1 MFLKSHPRALL
12 MLFFS
17 AFMIKV
23 SGQTTLPDFQVIQR
37 NGVNIISWN
46 NENKELTQLIIQ
58 RSADSLIGFRSI
70 VSMPDPT
77 SSTNGFVDKKS
88 GSKLFFYR
96 IFYVMPGS
104 RYVFTESKKPK
115 VEIPPPVVQPE
126 IKKPPI
132 TVPAPATDT
141 TNPPI
146 TKKEVQEIIKKQPDT
161 AVSQL
166 KLAYQQVGLS
176 QYNWRTITI
185 LPKTDNILND
195 DTFVLS
201 SMIFTN
207 GEGNLIVSLPD
218 VSKNKFTLRVFR
230 EDKSLLF
237 EMKHIRE
244 NQLLI
249 DRSNFHNSGWFRY
262 ELKEGEKVREK
273 NLFYIKPDGK

>member
-1 MFLKSHPRALL
+1 MFLKRPQSVLL
-12 MLFFS
+12 MLIFS
-17 AFMIKV
+17 ALMMTV
-23 SGQTTLPDFQVIQR
+23 SGQKTLPNFQVIQR

-46 NENKELTQLIIQ
+46 NEIKEITQLIIQ
-58 RSADSLIGFRSI
+58 RSVDSLTGFRSI

-77 SSTNGFVDKKS
+77 SLTNGFVDRKS

-104 RYVFTESKKPK
+104 RYVFTESQKPK
-115 VEIPPPVVQPE
+115 VEIPPPVIQPT
-126 IKKPPI
+126 IKIQPTPN
-132 TVPAPATDT
+132 PAPVIVTTD
-141 TNPPI
+141 PPI
-146 TKKEVQEIIKKQPDT
+146 TKKEVQVIIKKQPDT
-161 AVSQL
+161 AVSRL
-166 KLAYQQVGLS
+166 SLVYQKIGLS

-185 LPKTDNILND
+185 LPKTENLLND

-201 SMIFTN
+201 SLIYTN
-207 GEGNLIVSLPD
+207 GEGNLIISLPD
-218 VSKNKFTLRVFR
+218 APKNRFTLRVFK

-273 NLFYIKPDGK
+273 NRFYIKPDGK

>member
-1 MFLKSHPRALL
+1 
-12 MLFFS
+12 
-17 AFMIKV
+17 
-23 SGQTTLPDFQVIQR
+23 
-37 NGVNIISWN
+37 VNIISWN

-58 RSADSLIGFRSI
+58 RSADSLSGFRSI

-88 GSKLFFYR
+88 GNKLFFYR

-104 RYVFTESKKPK
+104 RYIFTESQKPK

-126 IKKPPI
+126 TIKPPI
-132 TVPAPATDT
+132 TMPSPAIVT

-185 LPKTDNILND
+185 LPKTENPLND

-201 SMIFTN
+201 SLIFTN

-218 VSKNKFTLRVFR
+218 APKNRFTLRVFR

-262 ELKEGEKVREK
+262 ELREGERVREK
-273 NLFYIKPDGK
+273 NRFYIKPDGK

>member
-1 MFLKSHPRALL
+1 MFLKSPPRALL
-12 MLFFS
+12 MLIFS
-17 AFMIKV
+17 ALMITV
-23 SGQTTLPDFQVIQR
+23 SGQNTLPDFQVIQR

-58 RSADSLIGFRSI
+58 RSADSLTGFRSI

-104 RYVFTESKKPK
+104 RYVFSESKKPK
-115 VEIPPPVVQPE
+115 VEIPQPVVQPE
-126 IKKPPI
+126 KKMPPI
-132 TVPAPATDT
+132 TVPAPATVT

-185 LPKTDNILND
+185 LPKTENILND

-207 GEGNLIVSLPD
+207 GEGNLIISLPD
-218 VSKNKFTLRVFR
+218 APKNRFTLRVFR

-262 ELKEGEKVREK
+262 ELREGEKVREK
-273 NLFYIKPDGK
+273 NRFYIKPDGK

>member
-12 MLFFS
+12 MLIFL
-17 AFMIKV
+17 ALMITV

-58 RSADSLIGFRSI
+58 RSADSLTGFRSI

-104 RYVFTESKKPK
+104 RYVFSESKKPK

-132 TVPAPATDT
+132 TVPAPATVT

-166 KLAYQQVGLS
+166 KLAYQEVGLS

-185 LPKTDNILND
+185 LPKTENILND

-207 GEGNLIVSLPD
+207 GEGNLIISLPD
-218 VSKNKFTLRVFR
+218 APKNRFTLRVFR

-273 NLFYIKPDGK
+273 NRFYIKPDGK

>member
-12 MLFFS
+12 MLIFS
-17 AFMIKV
+17 ALMITV

-132 TVPAPATDT
+132 TVPAPAAAT

-146 TKKEVQEIIKKQPDT
+146 TKKAVQEIIKKQPDT

-185 LPKTDNILND
+185 LPKTENILND

-201 SMIFTN
+201 SIIFTN
-207 GEGNLIVSLPD
+207 VEGNLIISLPD
-218 VSKNKFTLRVFR
+218 APKNRFTLRVFR

-273 NLFYIKPDGK
+273 NRFYIKPDGK

>member
-1 MFLKSHPRALL
+1 
-12 MLFFS
+12 MLIFS
-17 AFMIKV
+17 ALMMKV
-23 SGQTTLPDFQVIQR
+23 SGQTTLPNFQVIQR

-46 NENKELTQLIIQ
+46 NEIKEITQLIIQ
-58 RSADSLIGFRSI
+58 RSVDSLTGFRSI

-104 RYVFTESKKPK
+104 RYIFTESQKPK
-115 VEIPPPVVQPE
+115 VEIPPPDIQPT
-126 IKKPPI
+126 IKKQPPPN
-132 TVPAPATDT
+132 PAPVIVTAD
-141 TNPPI
+141 PLI
-146 TKKEVQEIIKKQPDT
+146 TKKVVPVILKKQPDT
-161 AVSQL
+161 AVSRL
-166 KLAYQQVGLS
+166 SLVYQTIGLS

-185 LPKTDNILND
+185 VPKTENLLND

-201 SMIFTN
+201 SLIYTN
-207 GEGNLIVSLPD
+207 GEGNLIISLPD
-218 VSKNKFTLRVFR
+218 APKNRFTLRVFR

-262 ELKEGEKVREK
+262 ELREGERIREK
-273 NLFYIKPDGK
+273 NRFYIKPDGK

>member
-1 MFLKSHPRALL
+1 MFLKRPQRVLL
-12 MLFFS
+12 MLIFS
-17 AFMIKV
+17 ALKMTV
-23 SGQTTLPDFQVIQR
+23 SGQTTLPNFQVIQR

-46 NENKELTQLIIQ
+46 NEIKEITQLIIQ
-58 RSADSLIGFRSI
+58 RSVDSLTGFRSI

-77 SSTNGFVDKKS
+77 SLTNGFVDRKS

-104 RYVFTESKKPK
+104 RYVFSESQKPK
-115 VEIPPPVVQPE
+115 VEIPPTAIQPT
-126 IKKPPI
+126 IKIQPTPN
-132 TVPAPATDT
+132 PAPVIVTTD
-141 TNPPI
+141 PPI
-146 TKKEVQEIIKKQPDT
+146 TKKEVQVIIKKQPDT
-161 AVSQL
+161 AVSRL
-166 KLAYQQVGLS
+166 SLVYQKIGLS

-185 LPKTDNILND
+185 LPKTENLLND

-201 SMIFTN
+201 SLIYTN
-207 GEGNLIVSLPD
+207 GEGNLIISLPD
-218 VSKNKFTLRVFR
+218 APKNRFTLRVFK

-262 ELKEGEKVREK
+262 ELREGERIRER
-273 NLFYIKPDGK
+273 NRFYIKPDGK